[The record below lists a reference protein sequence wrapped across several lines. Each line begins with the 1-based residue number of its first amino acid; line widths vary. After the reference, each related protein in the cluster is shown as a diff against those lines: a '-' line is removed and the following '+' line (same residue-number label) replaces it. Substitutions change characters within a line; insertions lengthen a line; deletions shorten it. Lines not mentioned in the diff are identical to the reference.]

1 MSFYEATQNEN
12 SLTIIFSSDLDLV
25 SRVVKDSVAFL
36 LARTDGVAQF
46 TIKLALYESLTN
58 AVKHGCRADN
68 KLKVKLCIA
77 LENSWANITIADE
90 GAGFDWRR
98 QMAYSENPAD
108 EECTSGRGIFLLKS
122 YNCHPAYNEKGNV
135 LSLKIE
141 LA

>member
-1 MSFYEATQNEN
+1 M
-12 SLTIIFSSDLDLV
+12 LGGDGDKGGLV
-25 SRVVKDSVAFL
+25 GTYRSREFG
-36 LARTDGVAQF
+36 GVAHPHFAGADVFFGGDQ
-46 TIKLALYESLTN
+46 
-58 AVKHGCRADN
+58 RA
-68 KLKVKLCIA
+68 
-77 LENSWANITIADE
+77 SSDE